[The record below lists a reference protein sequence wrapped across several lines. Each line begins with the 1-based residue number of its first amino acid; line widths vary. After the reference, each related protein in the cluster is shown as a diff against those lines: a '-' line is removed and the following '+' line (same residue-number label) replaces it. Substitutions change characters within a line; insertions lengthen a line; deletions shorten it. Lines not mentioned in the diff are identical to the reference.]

1 VGALLE
7 KAWRYH
13 HLTNPNMAKH
23 GKKYLAAKKLV
34 EKKLHTVDEAV
45 ALLKKTAVTKF
56 DASCEIHFN
65 LGVDPK
71 QADQNVRTSAALP
84 HGTGK
89 DTRVVAFVDEGNI
102 KTAKS
107 AGAVEAGTDDLIAK
121 IEKGWLDFDVAI
133 ATPDQMKALSKI
145 AKILGQKRL
154 MPNPKAGTVSPDFV
168 KVIGELKKGKVEIRI
183 DKDSNLHNI
192 FGKASFDEAKLKDN
206 LKALIKAVMDAKPS
220 GSKGNYI
227 NSMSVCTTM
236 GPGIPLEVN
245 AAVALVK

>member
-1 VGALLE
+1 
-7 KAWRYH
+7 
-13 HLTNPNMAKH
+13 MAKH
-23 GKKYLAAKKLV
+23 GKKYREAKKLV
-34 EKKLHTVDEAV
+34 EKKLYSMDEAV
-45 ALLKKTAVTKF
+45 ALLKKTATTKF

-102 KTAKS
+102 KAAKS

-154 MPNPKAGTVSPDFV
+154 MPNPKAGTVSPDFA

-192 FGKASFDEAKLKDN
+192 FGKISFDEAKLKDN
-206 LKALIKAVMDAKPS
+206 LKSLIKAVMDAKPS